1 MGSQGSCIVPLVG
14 AAGAGDGLVG
24 GKATR
29 LGSLIQAGFRVP
41 RGFCITTRA
50 YEQFVAEASLS
61 GHIAMELGRKPL
73 DAMRWEELWDAAL
86 RIRSAFLRAGI
97 PDTLAI
103 ADVVRQGPAD
113 LRGEG

>member
-1 MGSQGSCIVPLVG
+1 MGSHPSCIVPLAE

-24 GKATR
+24 GKAAR

-50 YEQFVAEASLS
+50 YEQFIAEAGLS
-61 GHIAMELGRKPL
+61 KHMAMELGRKPL

-86 RIRSAFLRAGI
+86 RIRSAFLRAGD
-97 PDTLAI
+97 PGCHRR
-103 ADVVRQGPAD
+103 ADPPSPGGPH
-113 LRGEG
+113 RR